1 MAFERV
7 VSTPG
12 GSALLGVSPFRIWH
26 GIPFRGAVGQ
36 PLKSI
41 KSCQLSAISFQLE
54 PKCWLPRVKP

>member
-1 MAFERV
+1 MALKRV

-54 PKCWLPRVKP
+54 PKC